1 MKRRKRQEA
10 PEGGWNVRQNVAN
23 ILLNSLEILFSKDM
37 EIFLFISLSIDFI
50 RSVDSIASR

>member
-23 ILLNSLEILFSKDM
+23 ILLNSLEILFSKDI
-37 EIFLFISLSIDFI
+37 EIFYHHYGNFY
-50 RSVDSIASR
+50 